1 MRLCRRQAEG
11 ERRAQGCSLSSWSPL
26 RALTPGVRGLGAVQ
40 GWHRPN
46 PRPCPQG
53 SMYDGLAD
61 NYNSYGTSSRSS
73 FYSKFQAGNGSWGYP
88 VRSHF
93 LGACGH
99 SPWLEQE
106 KVSWLLRRWVGGSIS
121 DRSICLAIISHVV
134 LSQPPS
140 GQSGYF

>member
-1 MRLCRRQAEG
+1 
-11 ERRAQGCSLSSWSPL
+11 
-26 RALTPGVRGLGAVQ
+26 
-40 GWHRPN
+40 
-46 PRPCPQG
+46 
-53 SMYDGLAD
+53 MYDGLAD

-73 FYSKFQAGNGSWGYP
+73 FYSKFQAGSGSWGYP
-88 VRSHF
+88 VRSRF

-106 KVSWLLRRWVGGSIS
+106 KVSWLLRRGVGGSIS
-121 DRSICLAIISHVV
+121 DRSICLAIISRVV